1 MVVFA
6 ETPYENL
13 CKRMQQTSC
22 HGFQNTDEFEFSQ
35 HLSWISFFICFFL
48 WFSIPPL
55 LPTIQKP
62 ACLQATHPVCI
73 NCVNEF
79 KELGIPSEMGLDPTC
94 RLCDPYNDAE
104 NGGCGGIGPNY
115 VEKWTVNG
123 TLSMKAA
130 GFDAVLIGLS
140 SSDISMANMAGVLGA
155 IIIRLIIGPISD
167 QIGLRLSY
175 SSLLLVAALPG
186 FGLCGPSTV
195 AICLTAAIPF
205 CSFTTNANQ
214 TQRSPPTEPQ
224 TRALLQR
231 PIRRR
236 LPRMSMPCRFTRKA

>member
-1 MVVFA
+1 
-6 ETPYENL
+6 
-13 CKRMQQTSC
+13 
-22 HGFQNTDEFEFSQ
+22 
-35 HLSWISFFICFFL
+35 
-48 WFSIPPL
+48 
-55 LPTIQKP
+55 
-62 ACLQATHPVCI
+62 
-73 NCVNEF
+73 
-79 KELGIPSEMGLDPTC
+79 MGLDPTC

-195 AICLTAAIPF
+195 DGRDPF
-205 CSFTTNANQ
+205 LFIRDECESDPALPQSRRQGRCCSANA
-214 TQRSPPTEPQ
+214 PPKLVP
-224 TRALLQR
+224 
-231 PIRRR
+231 
-236 LPRMSMPCRFTRKA
+236 